1 MTFPELKGCGGSNIS
16 LSPAQINAK
25 KKKDGYIKNSSV
37 PQLCSWIRAR
47 VMILAER

>member
-25 KKKDGYIKNSSV
+25 KKKKMDILKT
-37 PQLCSWIRAR
+37 PQYHNCAPGL
-47 VMILAER
+47 EPE